1 MRAKMTMQE
10 GLWDKEQAE
19 RYARWMKIGSRI
31 FYAPFARKIVK
42 CVAPVERGLT
52 VVDVGTGPGLLSIEL
67 CRLLPQAKIVG
78 LDPSGDLLKIARRN
92 ADEARVSNYEARL
105 GRAEE
110 MPIGSSSVNLLVT
123 QSSLH
128 EWDSPQEG
136 FSETF
141 RVLKPGGILMLKD
154 YNGDWLSNWKRSL
167 FKAVHHLDMF
177 KFTFK
182 DVVNLLREAGFD
194 QISGEDRGVQFFVQ
208 AAKR

>member
-67 CRLLPQAKIVG
+67 CGLLPQAKIVG

-110 MPIGSSSVNLLVT
+110 MPIG
-123 QSSLH
+123 
-128 EWDSPQEG
+128 
-136 FSETF
+136 
-141 RVLKPGGILMLKD
+141 
-154 YNGDWLSNWKRSL
+154 
-167 FKAVHHLDMF
+167 
-177 KFTFK
+177 
-182 DVVNLLREAGFD
+182 
-194 QISGEDRGVQFFVQ
+194 
-208 AAKR
+208 